1 MAVILYVILD
11 TLWQVYFFKWSLS
24 SQENSS
30 TLTVTDI
37 QEFKVATYEKSVKME
52 MAIDETF
59 KTIEEVGD

>member
-59 KTIEEVGD
+59 KTIEEIGD